1 MLLKMDKDLKEL
13 YHTNDDIVFILNTG
27 LKIGWE
33 EVKSQSINRIIY
45 LSKVLYS
52 FVNDSEPNIMEYYHF
67 TSNLAGPVSAVI
79 SKSLV
84 DLESREFTISENSGI
99 KLNISGQSLDNILD
113 SSLDNDKKNR
123 QEWYKTIILLLGKYG
138 ENKVFSF
145 TINDP
150 LYIENIESNS
160 PKEIGFEDSENK
172 TLKVLNG
179 FKEAFEKSIGDTSSI
194 SKEEY
199 LELYFDYVFS
209 QIIK

>member
-1 MLLKMDKDLKEL
+1 MDKDIKEL
-13 YHTNDDIVFILNTG
+13 YQTNDDIVFILSRG

-33 EVKSQSINRIIY
+33 TVKAQSINRIIY

-52 FVNDSEPNIMEYYHF
+52 FINDNEPNIMDYYHF

-79 SKSLV
+79 NKSLI
-84 DLESREFTISENSGI
+84 DLESREFTISENSGV
-99 KLNISGQSLDNILD
+99 KLHITGQTLDNILD
-113 SSLDNDKKNR
+113 YTLDNEKKER

-150 LYIENIESNS
+150 LYIENVESNS
-160 PKEIGFEDSENK
+160 PKEISFDDSENK
-172 TLKVLNG
+172 TLEVLKS
-179 FKEAFEKSIGDTSSI
+179 FKEAFEKSIIDTSSI
-194 SKEEY
+194 SREEY
-199 LELYFDYVFS
+199 LELYFDYIFS

>member
-1 MLLKMDKDLKEL
+1 MDKDLKEL

-99 KLNISGQSLDNILD
+99 KLNITGQSLDNILD

-172 TLKVLNG
+172 TLKVLNN

>member
-1 MLLKMDKDLKEL
+1 MDKDLKEL
-13 YHTNDDIVFILNTG
+13 YQTNDDIVFILNTG

-33 EVKSQSINRIIY
+33 EMKSQSINRIIY

-52 FVNDSEPNIMEYYHF
+52 FVNELEPNIMEYYHF
-67 TSNLAGPVSAVI
+67 TSNLAGPI
-79 SKSLV
+79 SSIINSSLV
-84 DLESREFTISENSGI
+84 YLESQEFTTSENSGI
-99 KLNISGQSLDNILD
+99 RLNIKGDTLENILD
-113 SSLDNDKKNR
+113 PLVDNAKQKR

-160 PKEIGFEDSENK
+160 PKEITFEDSENK
-172 TLKVLNG
+172 TLKVLNS
-179 FKEAFEKSIGDTSSI
+179 FKEAFEKSIKDTSSI

-199 LELYFDYVFS
+199 LELYFDYIFS

>member
-1 MLLKMDKDLKEL
+1 MDKDIKEL
-13 YHTNDDIVFILNTG
+13 YRTNDDIVFILNTG

-33 EVKSQSINRIIY
+33 EVKAQSINRIIY

-52 FVNDSEPNIMEYYHF
+52 FANDAEPNIMDYYHF
-67 TSNLAGPVSAVI
+67 TSNLAGPVSAAI
-79 SKSLV
+79 NKSLT

-99 KLNISGQSLDNILD
+99 KLNIAGQTLDNILD
-113 SSLDNDKKNR
+113 SSLDSEKKKK

-150 LYIENIESNS
+150 LYSENLTSNS
-160 PKEIGFEDSENK
+160 PKEISFDDSENK
-172 TLKVLNG
+172 TLEVLNS
-179 FKEAFEKSIGDTSSI
+179 FKEVFEKSIKDTSSI
-194 SKEEY
+194 GKEEY

>member
-1 MLLKMDKDLKEL
+1 MDNDIKEL
-13 YHTNDDIVFILNTG
+13 YQSNDDILFILSTG

-33 EVKSQSINRIIY
+33 EVKAQSINRIIY

-52 FVNDSEPNIMEYYHF
+52 FVNETEPNIMEYYHF

-79 SKSLV
+79 NRSLV
-84 DLESREFTISENSGI
+84 DLESREFTVSENSGI
-99 KLNISGQSLDNILD
+99 KLNITGKPLDNILD
-113 SSLDNDKKNR
+113 SSLDNEKKER

-150 LYIENIESNS
+150 LYIENVESNS
-160 PKEIGFEDSENK
+160 PKEISFDDSENK
-172 TLKVLNG
+172 TLEVLNS
-179 FKEAFEKSIGDTSSI
+179 FKEAFEKSITDTSSI

-199 LELYFDYVFS
+199 LELYFDYIFS

>member
-1 MLLKMDKDLKEL
+1 MDKDIKEL
-13 YHTNDDIVFILNTG
+13 YQSNDDIVFILSTG

-33 EVKSQSINRIIY
+33 EVKAQSINRIIY

-52 FVNDSEPNIMEYYHF
+52 FVNDTEPNIMEYYHF

-79 SKSLV
+79 NKSLV
-84 DLESREFTISENSGI
+84 DLESREFTILENSGI
-99 KLNISGQSLDNILD
+99 KLNITGKPLYNILD
-113 SSLDNDKKNR
+113 SSLDNEKKER

-150 LYIENIESNS
+150 LYIEKVESNS
-160 PKEIGFEDSENK
+160 PKEISFDDSENR
-172 TLKVLNG
+172 TLEVLNS
-179 FKEAFEKSIGDTSSI
+179 FKEAFEKSIADTSSI
-194 SKEEY
+194 SKKEY
-199 LELYFDYVFS
+199 LELYFDYIFS

>member
-1 MLLKMDKDLKEL
+1 MDKDLKEL
-13 YHTNDDIVFILNTG
+13 YQTNDDIVFILGTG

-33 EVKSQSINRIIY
+33 EVKAQSINRIIY

-52 FVNDSEPNIMEYYHF
+52 FVNDTEPNIMDDYHF

-79 SKSLV
+79 NKSLI
-84 DLESREFTISENSGI
+84 DLESREFTISGNAGI
-99 KLNISGQSLDNILD
+99 KLNITSQTLDNILD
-113 SSLDNDKKNR
+113 PSLNNEKKER
-123 QEWYKTIILLLGKYG
+123 QDWYKIIILLLGKYG

-150 LYIENIESNS
+150 LYIENVESNS
-160 PKEIGFEDSENK
+160 PKEISFEDSENK
-172 TLKVLNG
+172 TLEVLRS
-179 FKEAFEKSIGDTSSI
+179 FKNAFEETISDTSSI

-199 LELYFDYVFS
+199 LELYFDYIFS

>member
-1 MLLKMDKDLKEL
+1 MDKDLKEL

-79 SKSLV
+79 NKSLV
-84 DLESREFTISENSGI
+84 DLESREFIISENSGI
-99 KLNISGQSLDNILD
+99 KLNIIGQPLDSILDPSLDNA
-113 SSLDNDKKNR
+113 KKNR

-160 PKEIGFEDSENK
+160 PKEIGFEDNENK
-172 TLKVLNG
+172 TLKVLNS

>member
-1 MLLKMDKDLKEL
+1 MDKDLKEL
-13 YHTNDDIVFILNTG
+13 YQTNDDIVFILNTG

-33 EVKSQSINRIIY
+33 EMKSQSINRIIY

-52 FVNDSEPNIMEYYHF
+52 FVNESEPNIMEYYHF
-67 TSNLAGPVSAVI
+67 TSNLAGPI
-79 SKSLV
+79 SSIINSSLV
-84 DLESREFTISENSGI
+84 YLESQEFTTSENSGI
-99 KLNISGQSLDNILD
+99 RLNIKGDTLENILD
-113 SSLDNDKKNR
+113 PLVDNAKQKR

-160 PKEIGFEDSENK
+160 PKEITFEDNENK
-172 TLKVLNG
+172 TLKVLNS
-179 FKEAFEKSIGDTSSI
+179 FKEAFEKSIKDTSSI

-199 LELYFDYVFS
+199 LELYFDYIFS

>member
-1 MLLKMDKDLKEL
+1 MDKDIQEL
-13 YHTNDDIVFILNTG
+13 YQTNDDIVFILNTG

-52 FVNDSEPNIMEYYHF
+52 FVNDTEPNIMEYYHF

-79 SKSLV
+79 NKSLI

-99 KLNISGQSLDNILD
+99 KLNITRQTLDNILD
-113 SSLDNDKKNR
+113 SSLDNDKKER
-123 QEWYKTIILLLGKYG
+123 QDWYKTIILLLGKYG

-150 LYIENIESNS
+150 LYLENIESNS
-160 PKEIGFEDSENK
+160 PKEITFDDSENK
-172 TLKVLNG
+172 TLEVLRS
-179 FKEAFEKSIGDTSSI
+179 FQAAFEETISDTSNI

-209 QIIK
+209 QII

>member
-1 MLLKMDKDLKEL
+1 MDKDLKEL
-13 YHTNDDIVFILNTG
+13 YQTNDDIVFILNTG

-33 EVKSQSINRIIY
+33 EMKSQSINPIIY

-52 FVNDSEPNIMEYYHF
+52 FVNELEPNIMEYYHF
-67 TSNLAGPVSAVI
+67 TSNLAGPI
-79 SKSLV
+79 SSIINSSLV
-84 DLESREFTISENSGI
+84 YLESQEFTTSENSGI
-99 KLNISGQSLDNILD
+99 RLNIKGDTLENILD
-113 SSLDNDKKNR
+113 PLVDNAKQKR

-160 PKEIGFEDSENK
+160 PKEITFEDSENK
-172 TLKVLNG
+172 TLKVLNC
-179 FKEAFEKSIGDTSSI
+179 FKEAFEKSIKDTSSI

-199 LELYFDYVFS
+199 LELYFDYIFS

>member
-1 MLLKMDKDLKEL
+1 MDKDLKEL

-79 SKSLV
+79 NKSLV
-84 DLESREFTISENSGI
+84 DLESREFIISENSGI
-99 KLNISGQSLDNILD
+99 KLNIIGQPLDSILDPSLDNT
-113 SSLDNDKKNR
+113 KKNR
-123 QEWYKTIILLLGKYG
+123 QKWYKTIILLLGKYG

-160 PKEIGFEDSENK
+160 PKEIGFEDNENK
-172 TLKVLNG
+172 TLKVLNS